1 MAGGVIMAKALEIFA
16 AITGTAIWLALIYIM
31 LAI

>member
-1 MAGGVIMAKALEIFA
+1 MIMAKALEIFA
-16 AITGTAIWLALIYIM
+16 AITGTAIWLALIYII

>member
-1 MAGGVIMAKALEIFA
+1 MAKALEIFA
-16 AITGTAIWLALIYIM
+16 AITGTAIWLAIIYIM

>member
-1 MAGGVIMAKALEIFA
+1 MLKALEIFA
-16 AITGTAIWLALIYIM
+16 AITGTAVWLAIIYIM

>member
-1 MAGGVIMAKALEIFA
+1 MAKALEIFA
-16 AITGTAIWLALIYIM
+16 AITGSAIWLAIVYIM

>member
-1 MAGGVIMAKALEIFA
+1 MAKALEIFA

>member
-1 MAGGVIMAKALEIFA
+1 MTKALEIFA
-16 AITGTAIWLALIYIM
+16 AITGVSLWLAIVYIM

>member
-1 MAGGVIMAKALEIFA
+1 VVIMAKALEIFA
-16 AITGTAIWLALIYIM
+16 AITGSAIWLAIIYIM

>member
-1 MAGGVIMAKALEIFA
+1 MAKALEIFS
-16 AITGTAIWLALIYIM
+16 AITGTAIWLALIYII

>member
-1 MAGGVIMAKALEIFA
+1 MAKALEIFA
-16 AITGTAIWLALIYIM
+16 AVTGTAIWLALIYII

>member
-1 MAGGVIMAKALEIFA
+1 MVKALEIFA
-16 AITGTAIWLALIYIM
+16 AITGVSLWLAIVYIM

>member
-1 MAGGVIMAKALEIFA
+1 VTMVKALEIFA
-16 AITGTAIWLALIYIM
+16 AITGVSLWLAIVYIM

>member
-1 MAGGVIMAKALEIFA
+1 VIMTKALEIFA
-16 AITGTAIWLALIYIM
+16 AITGTAIWLAIIYIM